1 MANRHTR
8 SAIRVLGGAI
18 LLVAGLATAA
28 QAASPV
34 TARLAVKAGLFA
46 VSADIAAER
55 LAGFPQVA
63 ISSPPVASGT
73 AAADTAADTAA
84 AQVSPQT
91 PTAEH
96 DPAKV
101 AIGAEIMD
109 NLQLIEVAVVGVK
122 MGMAQDPEFQKLPE
136 ANRARLTKLVE
147 EEVRA
152 RKDIIDSKM
161 AEANVDRFT
170 IAQLKII
177 LRLSQTKVMQDMV
190 LYGAGL
196 APKPDI
202 NSAPAAD
209 QALIATYG
217 NEPYVSDF
225 LDHTDFSPLAAEMRI
240 AVQAAVAR
248 FQAGQTG

>member
-1 MANRHTR
+1 MANRHMR
-8 SAIRVLGGAI
+8 SGIRIFGTTI
-18 LLVAGLATAA
+18 LLAAGLATSV
-28 QAASPV
+28 QAASPA

-55 LAGFPQVA
+55 LAGFPEVA

-73 AAADTAADTAA
+73 AAADTTAA
-84 AQVSPQT
+84 QATPQT
-91 PTAEH
+91 PAAEH
-96 DPAKV
+96 DPEKV

-109 NLQLIEVAVVGVK
+109 NLKLIEIAVVGVK
-122 MGMAQDPEFQKLPE
+122 MGMGQDPEFLKMPE
-136 ANRARLTKLVE
+136 ADRARLTKLVE

-152 RKDIIDSKM
+152 RKDVIDREM

-170 IAQLKII
+170 IDQLNVI
-177 LRLSQTKVMQDMV
+177 LRLSQTKVMQGMV

-202 NSAPAAD
+202 NSASPAG
-209 QALIATYG
+209 QSLIATYG

-240 AVQAAVAR
+240 ALQAAVAR

>member
-1 MANRHTR
+1 MANHHTR
-8 SAIRVLGGAI
+8 SGIRVLGAAI
-18 LLVAGLATAA
+18 LLVAGLAAGA

-34 TARLAVKAGLFA
+34 TPRLAVKAGLFA
-46 VSADIAAER
+46 VSADIAAEH

-63 ISSPPVASGT
+63 MSLPPVASGT
-73 AAADTAADTAA
+73 AAADTTAA
-84 AQVSPQT
+84 QTSPET
-91 PTAEH
+91 PAAEH

-136 ANRARLTKLVE
+136 ANRARLTRLVE

-152 RKDIIDSKM
+152 RKDIIDRKM

-170 IAQLKII
+170 IAQLNII

-240 AVQAAVAR
+240 ALQAAVAR

>member
-8 SAIRVLGGAI
+8 SGIRVLGGAI
-18 LLVAGLATAA
+18 LLVAGLATGA

-73 AAADTAADTAA
+73 AAADTAA
-84 AQVSPQT
+84 AQTSPQT

-109 NLQLIEVAVVGVK
+109 NLKLIEIAVVGVK
-122 MGMAQDPEFQKLPE
+122 MGMAQDPEFQKMPE
-136 ANRARLTKLVE
+136 ADRARLTKLVE

-152 RKDIIDSKM
+152 RKDVIDREM

-170 IAQLKII
+170 IDQLNII

-240 AVQAAVAR
+240 ALQAAVAR